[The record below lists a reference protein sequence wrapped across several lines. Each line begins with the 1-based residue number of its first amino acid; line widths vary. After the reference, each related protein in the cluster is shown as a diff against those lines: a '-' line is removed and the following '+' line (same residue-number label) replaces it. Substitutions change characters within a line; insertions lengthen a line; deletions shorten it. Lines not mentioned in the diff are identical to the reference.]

1 MSDHGAAFLEELVE
15 LREVLAARI
24 DRERA
29 ELDNIEELIAG
40 IRRFE
45 VTRLAATPGDGPAQ
59 DDALFSG
66 PTSMN
71 GNGHGPTPGPGTRP
85 ARGSGPRRI
94 RPAGQER
101 SRRPPPAEQAPAV
114 RAGEVMRD
122 RIRRAV
128 ADQPAKPSWTIGEMA
143 ELLARP
149 EERDPPRAGEAQG
162 RPKKVFRELVRK
174 RMNSLAEEGELVNR
188 RHGDYEVA
196 KRTAREAV

>member
-29 ELDNIEELIAG
+29 ELENIEELIAG
-40 IRRFE
+40 IRKFE
-45 VTRLAATPGDGPAQ
+45 VTNLAAASAAEKAD
-59 DDALFSG
+59 DDARRSG
-66 PTSMN
+66 PTSIN
-71 GNGHGPTPGPGTRP
+71 GNGHGPTPGPAPKP
-85 ARGSGPRRI
+85 ARGSGPRRV

-101 SRRPPPAEQAPAV
+101 RRQPAAEQTSAG

-128 ADQPAKPSWTIGEMA
+128 SDQPAKLSWTIGEMA

-149 EERDPPRAGEAQG
+149 EERDPPRPGEGQG

-174 RMNSLAEEGELVNR
+174 RMNSLAEEGEMVNR
-188 RHGDYEVA
+188 RHGDYEVV
-196 KRTAREAV
+196 RRPAREAV

>member
-24 DRERA
+24 DRKRA
-29 ELDNIEELIAG
+29 ELENIEELIAG

-45 VTRLAATPGDGPAQ
+45 VTNVESTAVGGQATEDVLPHGPPG
-59 DDALFSG
+59 S
-66 PTSMN
+66 N
-71 GNGHGPTPGPGTRP
+71 GNGHAPTPAPG
-85 ARGSGPRRI
+85 ARSAQASGPRRVPRESVDRTA
-94 RPAGQER
+94 RPTATEAARAG
-101 SRRPPPAEQAPAV
+101 

-128 ADQPAKPSWTIGEMA
+128 SDQPAKLSWTIGEMA

-149 EERDPPRAGEAQG
+149 EERDPPRREESQG

-188 RHGDYEVA
+188 RHGDYEVV
-196 KRTAREAV
+196 RRPSREAV